1 MPKTIINHPDTLK
14 ILKYYQQV
22 RQNSEDICQPL
33 KIEDYVVQSMPDA
46 SPIKWHLGHTTWF
59 FEAFILIPH
68 LPNYQAFHPKFD
80 YIFNSYYE
88 IGERVASS
96 QRGTLSRPTVEE
108 VYEYR
113 GYVDNAIKTLIAR
126 SRSGDEDSSLLNSEI
141 EALITL
147 GLNHEQQHQEF
158 LLTNIKHIFAN
169 NPLRP
174 VYNPDLPT
182 SDETTLNPL
191 QWLDYPAGLYSI
203 GYEGEEFSFDNE
215 IPRHQVYLQEYLLA
229 SRLVTNGEYLEF
241 IEAGGYQNPDYW
253 LSEGWKIARAQNWQ
267 TPLYWEKIDGAW
279 WIMTL
284 GGLRPLNKSEPV
296 CHVSFYEADAYSRFR
311 GKRLPTEAEWENA
324 ANNIPVAGNL
334 LENGVLQPTPAKDSN
349 KLQQMFGDVW
359 EWTQSSHHPY
369 PGYRP
374 VEGLVGEYNSKL
386 MCNRLVLRGG
396 SCVTPQS
403 HIRPSYRNFYPPETR
418 WQFSGIRL
426 AQDNILH

>member
-1 MPKTIINHPDTLK
+1 MLKTIVNHVQTSEL
-14 ILKYYQQV
+14 LNYYQQV
-22 RQNSEDICQPL
+22 RQLSEDICQPL
-33 KIEDYVVQSMPDA
+33 EIEDYVVQSMPDA

-59 FEAFILIPH
+59 YEAFILVPH
-68 LPNYQAFHPKFD
+68 LPNYQVFHPKFD

-88 IGERVASS
+88 LGERVASS

-108 VYEYR
+108 VYKYR
-113 GYVDNAIKTLIAR
+113 EYVDNAIQTLTAQ
-126 SRSGDEDSSLLNSEI
+126 SLPNLEI

-182 SDETTLNPL
+182 SDEILDPL
-191 QWLDYPAGLYSI
+191 QWLNYPAGLYSI
-203 GYEGEEFSFDNE
+203 GYDGEGFAFDNE

-253 LSEGWKIARAQNWQ
+253 LSEGWKIARVQNWQ

-284 GGLRPLNKSEPV
+284 GGLRRLNKSEPV
-296 CHVSFYEADAYSRFR
+296 CHVSFYEADAYSRFC

-324 ANNIPVAGNL
+324 TNSIPVTGNL
-334 LENGVLQPTPAKDSN
+334 LEKGFLQPTPAANSN

-359 EWTQSSHHPY
+359 QWTQSSHHPY

-374 VEGLVGEYNSKL
+374 VVGVVGEYNSKL

-403 HIRPSYRNFYPPETR
+403 HIRPSYRNFYSPETR

-426 AQDNILH
+426 AQTA

>member
-1 MPKTIINHPDTLK
+1 MSKTIVNPVKTPEL
-14 ILKYYQQV
+14 LNYYQQV
-22 RQNSEDICQPL
+22 RQTSEDICQPL
-33 KIEDYVVQSMPDA
+33 EIEDYVVQSMPDA
-46 SPIKWHLGHTTWF
+46 SPIKWHLGHTAWF
-59 FEAFILIPH
+59 FEAFILVPH
-68 LPNYQAFHPKFD
+68 LPNYKIFHPKFD

-96 QRGTLSRPTVEE
+96 QRGTLSRPTVRE
-108 VYEYR
+108 VYRYR
-113 GYVDNAIKTLIAR
+113 EYVDDAIKTLIIQ
-126 SRSGDEDSSLLNSEI
+126 SSENSEI
-141 EALITL
+141 EALIIL

-174 VYNPDLPT
+174 VYNSDLPT

-203 GYEGEEFSFDNE
+203 GYDGDEFSFDNE
-215 IPRHQVYLQEYLLA
+215 IPRHKVYLQDYLLA

-241 IEAGGYQNPDYW
+241 IEAGGYQNPDHW

-324 ANNIPVAGNL
+324 ASNLPVTGNL
-334 LENGVLQPTPAKDSN
+334 LEKGLLQPTPAANNS

-426 AQDNILH
+426 AQDVIAY

>member
-1 MPKTIINHPDTLK
+1 MLKTIVNHVNTSEL
-14 ILKYYQQV
+14 LNYYQQV
-22 RQNSEDICQPL
+22 RQKSEDICQPL
-33 KIEDYVVQSMPDA
+33 EIEDYVVQSMPDA

-59 FEAFILIPH
+59 YEAFILVPH
-68 LPNYQAFHPKFD
+68 LPNYQVFHPKFD

-88 IGERVASS
+88 LGERVASS

-108 VYEYR
+108 VYKYR
-113 GYVDNAIKTLIAR
+113 EYVDNAIQTLTAQ
-126 SRSGDEDSSLLNSEI
+126 SLPNLEI

-182 SDETTLNPL
+182 SDETLDPL
-191 QWLDYPAGLYSI
+191 QWLNYPAGLYSI
-203 GYEGEEFSFDNE
+203 GYDGEEFSFDNE

-229 SRLVTNGEYLEF
+229 SRLVTNEEYLEF

-253 LSEGWKIARAQNWQ
+253 LSEGWKIARVQNWQ

-284 GGLRPLNKSEPV
+284 GGLRRLNKSEPV

-324 ANNIPVAGNL
+324 TNNIPVTGNL
-334 LENGVLQPTPAKDSN
+334 LEKGFLQPTPAANSN

-359 EWTQSSHHPY
+359 QWTQSSHHPY

-374 VEGLVGEYNSKL
+374 VVGVVGEYNSKL

-403 HIRPSYRNFYPPETR
+403 HIRPSYRNFYSPETR

-426 AQDNILH
+426 AQTA